1 LNSFLEQ
8 KNQARLCLQTATDR
22 LGMHAQQGDQLMRQL
37 VEEVEQE
44 TFQNL
49 KNSNLKEIVEQ
60 VNIILKSIFELLVDG
75 VLIFQNMFFS
85 FIISINTIWNK
96 GTQYF

>member
-1 LNSFLEQ
+1 MNSFLEQ

-44 TFQNL
+44 TFHNL

-60 VNIILKSIFELLVDG
+60 VNIVFKIIFELLVDG
-75 VLIFQNMFFS
+75 VPIFQKYVFL
-85 FIISINTIWNK
+85 I
-96 GTQYF
+96 YY